1 MIWTNWDP
9 LEEVIVGNCHTN
21 IPDEWNIDSDVRTT
35 FNQILV
41 ETKLFMDKQSA
52 NVVRFLVDSAY
63 TRGYQTGL
71 NTKDNC
77 ELVESK

>member
-35 FNQILV
+35 FNQILK
-41 ETKLFMDKQSA
+41 ETNSLRRHMLS
-52 NVVRFLVDSAY
+52 
-63 TRGYQTGL
+63 
-71 NTKDNC
+71 
-77 ELVESK
+77 